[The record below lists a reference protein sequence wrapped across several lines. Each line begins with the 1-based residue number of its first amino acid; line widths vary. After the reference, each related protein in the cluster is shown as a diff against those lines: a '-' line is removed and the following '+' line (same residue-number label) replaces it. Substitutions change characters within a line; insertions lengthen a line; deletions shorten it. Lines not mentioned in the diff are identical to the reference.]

1 MGNTWKIR
9 VSAFINYFIFAIL
22 LNSVGTVILQVQRYY
37 GVTPAQA
44 SYLDGFKDI
53 TIAVTSFFVA
63 SFLTRI
69 GYKRS
74 MLISLIIL
82 AAGCFTLP
90 QVDTF
95 TAIKLLFALTGF
107 CFGITKMCV
116 YSIIGLITRTEK
128 EHISLMSFLES
139 FFMIGILSGNFIFSW
154 FIDDKNPRSAG
165 WLHTYY
171 VLGGLTIVA
180 LFFLLIAPLDE
191 SASKPATGN
200 NHVGAKYAG
209 MFRLAVKP
217 MVLSFIVCAFV
228 YVLIEQSVMNWL
240 PTFNNQVLKIPST
253 YSVIIAGIMAAST
266 GLGRFC
272 AGIVMK
278 KLSWL
283 VVLVICLVCAAA
295 LVLTAIPMANNSI
308 VKGIRSWNDVPLAA
322 YIFPMIGFF
331 IAPVYPAIN
340 SIILSSLPKTRH
352 GEMSGL
358 IVIFSA
364 LGGTLGSIIIGHIF
378 QRYGGERAFYFI
390 LIPIACLLGT
400 LVIFDRRHKQATK
413 AI

>member
-1 MGNTWKIR
+1 MGNNWKIR
-9 VSAFINYFIFAIL
+9 VSIFINYFIFAIL
-22 LNSVGTVILQVQRYY
+22 LNSVGTVILQVQRYFQA
-37 GVTPAQA
+37 TSAEA

-53 TIAVTSFFVA
+53 SIAVTSFFIA

-69 GYKRS
+69 GYRKS
-74 MLISLIIL
+74 MLISLAVL
-82 AAGCFTLP
+82 ALGCFTLP
-90 QVDTF
+90 LVNTF
-95 TAIKLLFALTGF
+95 MAIRLLFALTGF

-154 FIDDKNPRSAG
+154 FIDDKNPHSAE

-171 VLGGLTIVA
+171 VLGALTVIA
-180 LFFLLIAPLDE
+180 FLFLLIAPLDE
-191 SASKPATGN
+191 SASKPATGENKIAN
-200 NHVGAKYAG
+200 NYIA
-209 MFRLAVKP
+209 MFRLAVEP

-283 VVLVICLVCAAA
+283 AVLVICLVCAAA
-295 LVLTAIPMANNSI
+295 LVLIAIPLANNSVVNNI
-308 VKGIRSWNDVPLAA
+308 NSWKDVPLAA
-322 YIFPMIGFF
+322 YVFPMIGFF

-378 QRYGGERAFYFI
+378 QRYGGEKAFYFI
-390 LIPIACLLGT
+390 LVPIACLLAA
-400 LVIFDRRHKQATK
+400 LIIFDKRHKQTTK